1 MLLLT
6 VFILLCFVSD
16 KLSEVVMVM
25 LDWGFRFDFVP
36 EFVEVDLTYLSIVEF
51 LENLVC
57 FFLSYEEAS

>member
-16 KLSEVVMVM
+16 KLSEVVV

>member
-16 KLSEVVMVM
+16 KLSEVVV
-25 LDWGFRFDFVP
+25 LDRGFRFDFVP
-36 EFVEVDLTYLSIVEF
+36 EFVEVDLTYLSVVKF
-51 LENLVC
+51 LENLVR